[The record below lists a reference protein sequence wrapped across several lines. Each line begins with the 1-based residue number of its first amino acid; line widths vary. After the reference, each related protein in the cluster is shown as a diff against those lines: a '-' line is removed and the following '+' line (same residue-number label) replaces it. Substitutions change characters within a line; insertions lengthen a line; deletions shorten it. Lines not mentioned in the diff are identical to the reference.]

1 MELIH
6 QINTKQTK
14 TKNQEHSML
23 VNQYSKRE
31 WVVKDFQLCL
41 LITKATEPFQ
51 KTTKKMLISKKMNK
65 NTKKQL
71 SVKSF

>member
-1 MELIH
+1 
-6 QINTKQTK
+6 
-14 TKNQEHSML
+14 ML

-51 KTTKKMLISKKMNK
+51 KSIKKMLIFKKMNK
-65 NTKKQL
+65 NTKK
-71 SVKSF
+71 